1 MTLIS
6 VSADHLPANVL
17 CLVVL
22 YRMLE
27 GSFHSGTLYT
37 GRGRR
42 DRTLYTDSLPPSLR
56 GFGPE
61 VPDHGHRRRPKE
73 NLLDLVEGEKMGFHL
88 MCLYSKYSVFLGEP
102 NSR

>member
-17 CLVVL
+17 CLVVP

-37 GRGRR
+37 GGGGGGAG
-42 DRTLYTDSLPPSLR
+42 TGPFTPTPSLPPCWVLARKCRTMGTEGALR
-56 GFGPE
+56 
-61 VPDHGHRRRPKE
+61 KI
-73 NLLDLVEGEKMGFHL
+73 
-88 MCLYSKYSVFLGEP
+88 CLT
-102 NSR
+102 